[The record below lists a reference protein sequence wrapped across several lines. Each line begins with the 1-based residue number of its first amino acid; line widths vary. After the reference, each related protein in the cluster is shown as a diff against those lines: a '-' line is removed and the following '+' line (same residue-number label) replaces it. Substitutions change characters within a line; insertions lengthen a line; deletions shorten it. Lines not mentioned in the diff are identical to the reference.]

1 MTTGGYSQDT
11 IRIFTSW
18 SARAVAS
25 VRKMPLAAACRCT
38 NTHTRGSWSAS
49 SGQPAR
55 IEGAEES
62 VGPVPP
68 VGQPLRG
75 VAAPGRQGPRDLAG
89 GVRVQ
94 VGAIPGVVGGRVLAH
109 HERPVA
115 RDREQR

>member
-11 IRIFTSW
+11 IRIFT
-18 SARAVAS
+18 
-25 VRKMPLAAACRCT
+25 
-38 NTHTRGSWSAS
+38 SWSAS

-115 RDREQR
+115 RDREQRFAQDLI